1 MWNKKYEKSDVRAL
15 MRKNNE
21 QCDKKKAI
29 RIIDETNVNI
39 KDTNQ
44 GKILSVCVTNVLS
57 LSFYKD
63 KSLFL

>member
-1 MWNKKYEKSDVRAL
+1 MWNKKYEKDDVRAL
-15 MRKNNE
+15 MRKNK

-44 GKILSVCVTNVLS
+44 GKILSVYVTNIL
-57 LSFYKD
+57 
-63 KSLFL
+63 SLFL